1 MQIQIRGA
9 TREECTEKIEYC
21 EAYFK
26 AHKRAWAGV
35 SAKAFRQ
42 RVYRFHRWLS
52 VAKIDL
58 YELKATEVKAYWRYL
73 AKHGITDNTGRQYR
87 HSIRAFLKW
96 AAGAGMIRLSAIEL
110 EIEKPIRPW
119 LAEHAREIKQPHS
132 NKILRI
138 YAGEFY
144 DWAQRQPI
152 SIEMITGKQLQDYEC
167 HLRNSV
173 PARSAAV
180 RRVNMY
186 VVRRHLRW
194 LCGRGL
200 IQTSP
205 AELGLTRR
213 KMPSFFGDTPLP
225 AQAKKFLRLMA
236 AHKRLNTVRG
246 YQTRLR
252 HFHDHLRRR
261 QLSLDQFTRLD
272 FEEYLASM
280 HRAGYAPQ
288 TRRHAIGAVQTYLSW
303 LYECELLAN
312 DPEPIIR
319 NFQRPRLPDYLPRNL
334 QPEADRLVQERLEQR
349 GDVVALALLLMR
361 RTGIR
366 IGDLLALTFDC
377 LREDPDGNAYMKVP
391 IGKLYNERFIP
402 LDSTTLT
409 ILKRVRAL
417 SLANTGG
424 QKPELL
430 VIRRDGKPV
439 VKNDYYLVLYEIDEA
454 LRLDANISF
463 GEEPLV
469 SHRLRHTYATTLL
482 SAGLSIEAIK
492 ELLGHRSFSMS
503 LRYAQVTPQKL
514 RSDYLKAIA
523 IAEGPV
529 TLELAQSAPD
539 LVMGNALDEVLAQ
552 LRGKLRAGHPDKKQ
566 LTALIRR
573 IERVRLQLNKID

>member
-1 MQIQIRGA
+1 MQIQTRRA
-9 TREECTEKIEYC
+9 TREECAEKIEYC
-21 EAYFK
+21 ESYLT
-26 AHKRAWAGV
+26 AHKRAWTRV
-35 SAKAFRQ
+35 SAAAFRH
-42 RVYRFHRWLS
+42 RIYHFHRWLS

-73 AKHGITDNTGRQYR
+73 AKRGVTENTGRQYR
-87 HSIRAFLKW
+87 HSIKAFLKW
-96 AAGAGMIRLSAIEL
+96 AAGAGFIRLSAIEL

-119 LAEHAREIKQPHS
+119 LAEHAREIKRPHS

-144 DWAQRQPI
+144 DWAHREQV
-152 SIEMITGKQLQDYEC
+152 SVDMITRKQLQDYES

-173 PARSAAV
+173 PKRSAAV
-180 RRVNMY
+180 RRVNMRM
-186 VVRRHLRW
+186 VRSHMRW
-194 LCGRGL
+194 LCARGL
-200 IQTSP
+200 AQTSRV
-205 AELGLTRR
+205 ELGLTRR

-236 AHKRLNTVRG
+236 AHKRLNTVKG
-246 YQTRLR
+246 HQTRLR
-252 HFHDHLRRR
+252 HFHDHLRCR
-261 QLSLDQFTRLD
+261 QLSLEQFSRLD

-280 HRAGYAPQ
+280 HRAGYAVQ
-288 TRRHAIGAVQTYLSW
+288 TRRHAITAVQIYLNW
-303 LYECELLAN
+303 LYECGLLAN

-334 QPEADRLVQERLEQR
+334 QPEADRLVQERLEKR

-366 IGDLLALTFDC
+366 IGDLTALPFDC

-417 SLANTGG
+417 SLENTGG
-424 QKPELL
+424 RKPESLA
-430 VIRRDGKPV
+430 IRSDGKPV
-439 VKNDYYLVLYEIDEA
+439 VKNDYHLVLYEIDEA
-454 LRLDANISF
+454 LRLDSNICF

-514 RSDYLKAIA
+514 RGDYLKAIA
-523 IAEGPV
+523 AIEGQV
-529 TLELAQSAPD
+529 TVELAQSAPE
-539 LVMGNALDEVLAQ
+539 LIVGNTLDEVLAR
-552 LRGKLRAGHPDKKQ
+552 LRGKLRAGASNKKQ

-573 IERVRLQLNKID
+573 IERVRMQLSKID